1 MKKYE
6 KPEIESVLF
15 SDTDMRTDTAS
26 SQVIIDLPLN

>member
-15 SDTDMRTDTAS
+15 SDTDVMTTS
-26 SQVIIDLPLN
+26 SQITIEPPMN